1 MQMPVPVP
9 LEGPT
14 EKKGFFIH
22 GPIVAVA
29 EVALVFLAIVSVL
42 SVLVRFSSGTPS
54 ESSATVGLLPAFII
68 VLIVLVIVRGFRFV
82 RSDQAL
88 VLSAGNRYLGTIR
101 GGGLVWTSPFVTR
114 RKISLQSYK
123 TTVQHPFDGARSMT
137 ADVFWKIT
145 DTSKAFKVEEYDRS
159 VRKTI
164 TDAFNEVGASAT
176 LEQFSDALRR
186 HFNEIGVT
194 PTKVELRSGRVA
206 F

>member
-1 MQMPVPVP
+1 MQMHVHVP

-14 EKKGFFIH
+14 EKKGFFIN

-29 EVALVFLAIVSVL
+29 EIALVFLAIGLVL
-42 SVLVRFSSGTPS
+42 SVLVRFSTGSPSGT
-54 ESSATVGLLPAFII
+54 SATAGLLPAFVL
-68 VLIVLVIVRGFRFV
+68 VLIVLMIVRGFRFV

-88 VLSAGNRYLGTIR
+88 VLSARNRYLGTIR
-101 GGGLVWTSPFVTR
+101 GGGLIWTSPFVTR

-123 TTVQHPFDGARSMT
+123 ATVQHPFDGSKSMT
-137 ADVFWKIT
+137 ADVLWKVT
-145 DTSKAFKVEEYDRS
+145 DTSKALQVEEYDRS

-164 TDAFNEVGASAT
+164 IDAFNEVGPGAT
-176 LEQFSDALRR
+176 VEQFSEALRR
-186 HFNEIGVT
+186 HFSGIGVT

>member
-1 MQMPVPVP
+1 MQMPVHVP

-14 EKKGFFIH
+14 EKKGFFIY

-29 EVALVFLAIVSVL
+29 GVLLVFLAIGSVL
-42 SVLVRFSSGTPS
+42 SVLVRFSTGSPSGT
-54 ESSATVGLLPAFII
+54 SATAGFLPAFVL

-101 GGGLVWTSPFVTR
+101 GGGLIWTSPFVTR

-123 TTVQHPFDGARSMT
+123 ATVQHPFDGTRSMT
-137 ADVFWKIT
+137 AEVLWKVT
-145 DTSKAFKVEEYDRS
+145 DTSKALKVEEYDRT
-159 VRKTI
+159 VRKMI
-164 TDAFNEVGASAT
+164 IDAFNEVGAGAT
-176 LEQFSDALRR
+176 AEQFNEALRR
-186 HFNEIGVT
+186 HFTEIGVT